1 MSKKTQWLGPTASF
15 SLFRI
20 PISTYMQSTCCV
32 RTSLWT
38 QRSLHIVLGCRSSQ
52 LAYGVGRKLPVSLSQ
67 QLHSSCQTPFSR
79 SRQISGTA
87 VQSSQYPKDYKPHTK
102 VIWNAMQ
109 KRSLSSNDRGKGRR
123 KDSQIEA
130 KRTAV
135 LQLLSKL
142 PDNPQSGKVMS
153 EVVSLFADVGD
164 RKLLLQLLDQME
176 ISHYKPDNNMI
187 RRILQVCDIYV

>member
-1 MSKKTQWLGPTASF
+1 
-15 SLFRI
+15 
-20 PISTYMQSTCCV
+20 
-32 RTSLWT
+32 
-38 QRSLHIVLGCRSSQ
+38 
-52 LAYGVGRKLPVSLSQ
+52 
-67 QLHSSCQTPFSR
+67 
-79 SRQISGTA
+79 
-87 VQSSQYPKDYKPHTK
+87 
-102 VIWNAMQ
+102 MQ